1 MVVRRK
7 KNGDVTFVCKMTP
20 SPKSV
25 YLAGDFNQWNPSEQR
40 MVRSTDGSF
49 RATVKLPPGTYQ
61 YKFVTDGAWVNDPDV
76 PECIP
81 DPYGGCNSVA
91 RVM

>member
-1 MVVRRK
+1 MVVRGK
-7 KNGDVTFVCKMTP
+7 KNGDVTFVCKITP

-25 YLAGDFNQWNPSEQR
+25 FLAGDFNQWSPSKQR

-49 RATVKLPPGTYQ
+49 RATMKLPAGTYQ
-61 YKFVTDGAWVNDPDV
+61 YLFVADGKWMSDPDMS
-76 PECIP
+76 ECIP
-81 DPYGGCNSVA
+81 NPYGSCNSVV